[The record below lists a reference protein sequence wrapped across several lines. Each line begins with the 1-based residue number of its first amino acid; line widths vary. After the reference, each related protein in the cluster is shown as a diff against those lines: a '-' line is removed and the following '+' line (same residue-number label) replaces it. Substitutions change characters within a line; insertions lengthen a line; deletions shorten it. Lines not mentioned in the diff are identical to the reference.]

1 MTGEWVVQVYSHR
14 ADDDSA
20 IYAVGFITNWG
31 RDTGFMTA
39 GIPGGDPTNFS
50 TDYAP
55 AHSDVDYSEQLVF
68 IEYTTGDGS
77 YTLKPVFAEYYAPVD
92 PT

>member
-55 AHSDVDYSEQLVF
+55 AHSDVDYSE
-68 IEYTTGDGS
+68 
-77 YTLKPVFAEYYAPVD
+77 
-92 PT
+92 